1 MKELHVF
8 REFLN
13 KESLFNFNESPI
25 IDKLKSLKPGETFST
40 KNSEDLTPLYLRIQ
54 NNTAEPSEKSPKEL
68 SGMKFNYIYSNNT
81 YTLQK
86 I

>member
-1 MKELHVF
+1 MKELHIF

-13 KESLFNFNESPI
+13 KESLFNFNGSPI

-40 KNSEDLTPLYLRIQ
+40 KNPEDLTPLYLRIQ